1 MPFSTKMQQ
10 FFSEV
15 KNNLRYTKL
24 DVRETNEFPTAR
36 AVIQNGRMIIEINTN
51 TAKDDQAVKQFFL
64 HEIAHFVRDD
74 LTELR
79 KVESELDHALKNF
92 AMDCVINS
100 QLFEKFWRDRGYI
113 THRGLCDKYK
123 TDAIPRPNKGWHE
136 IYKFLKSLPENQQR
150 EIVKEFIIDV
160 EDDGSMSD
168 EDRIIASSDLAEAV
182 SRAVGMQEGVGS
194 GEWSRRPHAGTNALP
209 DTPNLENNPIL
220 NAVRRALAV
229 AFSKKHPNRTTYK
242 SYQRSYMRE
251 GRVEGLR
258 GVIRRPIPNVAVF
271 CDVSGSM
278 GTEYERISHMF
289 SKITK
294 ECDVF
299 LWGCALSSKNSKTG
313 DVGGGTD
320 PTSIVSVLNK
330 YSSAVIVTDGI
341 FDYKDR
347 AAVEAAAR
355 RHGTRLIWVLTSKV
369 GFTSEFPV
377 IMARK

>member
-1 MPFSTKMQQ
+1 MPFSPKMQQ

-15 KNNLRYTKL
+15 KKNLRYTKL
-24 DVRETNEFPTAR
+24 DVLETNEFPTGR
-36 AVIQNGRMIIEINTN
+36 AVIRNGRMIIEINTN

-64 HEIAHFVRDD
+64 HEIAHFIRDD

-79 KVESELDHALKNF
+79 KAESELDHALKNF

-100 QLFEKFWRDRGYI
+100 QLSEKFWRDHGYV
-113 THRGLCDKYK
+113 THRGLRDKYK
-123 TDAIPRPNKGWHE
+123 TDAIPLPHRGWHE

-150 EIVKEFIIDV
+150 EIVKEFVIDV
-160 EDDGSMSD
+160 DDDGSLS
-168 EDRIIASSDLAEAV
+168 EEERIIVSSELADAV
-182 SRAVGMQEGVGS
+182 KKAVGTLEGGTGCKQGKCKVGN
-194 GEWSRRPHAGTNALP
+194 GALP

-220 NAVRRALAV
+220 NAVRRAITMAY
-229 AFSKKHPNRTTYK
+229 SKKHPNRTTYK

-251 GRVEGLR
+251 GRVDGLR
-258 GVIRRPIPNVAVF
+258 GVIRRPIPNIAVF

-278 GTEYERISHMF
+278 GEEYERISHMF

-320 PTSIVSVLNK
+320 PTSIVSVFNK
-330 YSSAVIVTDGI
+330 YSSAIVVTDGV
-341 FDYKDR
+341 FDYRDR
-347 AAVEAAAR
+347 EAVETAAR
-355 RHGTRLIWVLTSKV
+355 KHGTRLIWVLTSNV
-369 GFTSEFPV
+369 RFASEFPV

>member
-15 KNNLRYTKL
+15 KKNLRYTKL
-24 DVRETNEFPTAR
+24 DVLETDEFPTAR
-36 AVIQNGRMIIEINTN
+36 AIIRNGRMIIEINTN
-51 TAKDDQAVKQFFL
+51 TAKDDQTVKQFFM

-79 KVESELDHALKNF
+79 KAESDIDHALKNF

-100 QLFEKFWRDRGYI
+100 QLFEKFWRERGYV

-136 IYKFLKSLPENQQR
+136 IYKFLKSLPENQQS
-150 EIVKEFIIDV
+150 EIVKDFIIDV
-160 EDDGSMSD
+160 EDDGSMS
-168 EDRIIASSDLAEAV
+168 EEERIIVSSELADAVQKASGAMDGGAGERHGKR
-182 SRAVGMQEGVGS
+182 RAGN
-194 GEWSRRPHAGTNALP
+194 RALP

-220 NAVRRALAV
+220 NAVRRALTM
-229 AFSKKHPNRTTYK
+229 AFSKKHPSRTTYK

-258 GVIRRPIPNVAVF
+258 GVTRRPLPSVAVF

-278 GTEYERISHMF
+278 GSEYERIAHMF
-289 SKITK
+289 SKITR

-299 LWGCALSSKNSKTG
+299 LWGCGLSSKNSKTG

-330 YSSAVIVTDGI
+330 YSSAIVVTDGA

-347 AAVEAAAR
+347 AAVESAAR
-355 RHGTRLIWVLTSKV
+355 KNGTRLIWVLTSSVRFSSK
-369 GFTSEFPV
+369 FPI
-377 IMARK
+377 IMATK